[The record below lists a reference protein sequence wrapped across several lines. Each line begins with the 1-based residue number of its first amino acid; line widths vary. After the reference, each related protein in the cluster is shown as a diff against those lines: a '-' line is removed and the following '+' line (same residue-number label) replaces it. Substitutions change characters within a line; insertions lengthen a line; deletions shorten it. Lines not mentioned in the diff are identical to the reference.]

1 MTDTNTD
8 RTYIYVF
15 LATILIV
22 GAISVGFTM
31 YFSLRCMRARG
42 DIPLEPAPL
51 HEVVVI
57 SPPSVGVLAD
67 LLGATQLQHQQHQSQ
82 VRLQLLAAQQLQPA

>member
-22 GAISVGFTM
+22 GAISVGFSL

-42 DIPLEPAPL
+42 EALPEADSL

-67 LLGATQLQHQQHQSQ
+67 LLGATQQQPQ

>member
-22 GAISVGFTM
+22 GAISVGFSM

-42 DIPLEPAPL
+42 EALPEAGPL

-67 LLGATQLQHQQHQSQ
+67 LLGATQPQHQPQ